1 MVIPN
6 YFPGI
11 NKFMG
16 MKFGMLERHFC
27 MVYNLLKSI
36 VFKPLFAAWGGFE
49 NPNFAEVSLHSGI
62 LWIRVNLI

>member
-11 NKFMG
+11 NKLMG

-36 VFKPLFAAWGGFE
+36 VFKPLFAA
-49 NPNFAEVSLHSGI
+49 
-62 LWIRVNLI
+62 